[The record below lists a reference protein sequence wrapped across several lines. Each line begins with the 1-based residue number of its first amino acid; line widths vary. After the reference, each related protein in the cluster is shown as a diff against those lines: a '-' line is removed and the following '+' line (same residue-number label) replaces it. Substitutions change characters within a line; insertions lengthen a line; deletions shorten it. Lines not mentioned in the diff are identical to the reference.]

1 MGDITEV
8 TGMVLSAMPV
18 GEFDRRI
25 VLLTKERGKISAF
38 AKGARRPNSPLT
50 GVTRAF
56 VFGTFQVYEGRT
68 SYNIRQANITN
79 YFESLLTD
87 YDGVCYAC
95 YFAELADYYGREN
108 LDASVMINL
117 LYAAVR
123 AVSNPNIPNQLIRYI
138 YELRLIAINGENP
151 DMFTCAGCGS
161 EEKLAVYSP
170 SHHRMFCENCKNS
183 AGSRINAGSVVSAGS
198 GMNTGSVISAGG
210 TVNISD
216 GIRVSQSTVYTL
228 QYILTSPL
236 ERLFTFTV
244 SSDVL
249 AELGRVMGAVCNDVF
264 DKNMKSLEML
274 P

>member
-68 SYNIRQANITN
+68 SYNIKQAEITN

-123 AVSNPNIPNQLIRYI
+123 AVINPNIPNQLIRYI

-151 DMFTCAGCGS
+151 DMFTCGGCDS
-161 EEKLAVYSP
+161 EENLSVYSP
-170 SHHRMFCENCKNS
+170 SHHKMFCESCKNS
-183 AGSRINAGSVVSAGS
+183 AG
-198 GMNTGSVISAGG
+198 
-210 TVNISD
+210 D

-249 AELGRVMGAVCNDVF
+249 AELGRVMSAVCNDVF

>member
-1 MGDITEV
+1 MGDIEEL

-18 GEFDRRI
+18 GEYDRRI

-38 AKGARRPNSPLT
+38 AKGARRPNSQLT

-79 YFESLLTD
+79 YFEKLLTD
-87 YDGVCYAC
+87 YDGICYAC

-117 LYAAVR
+117 LYAALR
-123 AVSNPNIPNQLIRYI
+123 ALSNPKLPNRLVRYI

-151 DMFTCAGCGS
+151 DVFSCHSCGKG
-161 EEKLAVYSP
+161 EALMLYSP
-170 SHHRMFCENCKNS
+170 SEHGMFCIGC
-183 AGSRINAGSVVSAGS
+183 
-198 GMNTGSVISAGG
+198 GG
-210 TVNISD
+210 IAKD
-216 GIRVSQSTVYTL
+216 EIKLCQSTIYTL
-228 QYILTSPL
+228 QYIITSPI
-236 ERLFTFTV
+236 EKLFTFTV
-244 SSDVL
+244 SEDVL
-249 AELGRVMGAVCNDVF
+249 LELERIMKRICTDVF

-274 P
+274 RGLES

>member
-8 TGMVLSAMPV
+8 TGIVLSAMPI

-123 AVSNPNIPNQLIRYI
+123 AVSNPNIPNELIRYI

-151 DMFTCAGCGS
+151 DMFVCAGCGS
-161 EEKLAVYSP
+161 EESLTVYSP
-170 SHHRMFCENCKNS
+170 SHHSMFC
-183 AGSRINAGSVVSAGS
+183 SRCVANVG
-198 GMNTGSVISAGG
+198 
-210 TVNISD
+210 D

-249 AELGRVMGAVCNDVF
+249 SELGRVMGAVCADTF
-264 DKNMKSLEML
+264 DKNMKSLDML
-274 P
+274 L

>member
-123 AVSNPNIPNQLIRYI
+123 AVSNPNISNQLIRYI

-151 DMFTCAGCGS
+151 DMFTCGGCGG
-161 EEKLAVYSP
+161 EENLALYSP
-170 SHHRMFCENCKNS
+170 SYHRMFCEKCKRS
-183 AGSRINAGSVVSAGS
+183 AGSKINAVSEIKAGGKVNAGS
-198 GMNTGSVISAGG
+198 
-210 TVNISD
+210 TVNIND

-249 AELGRVMGAVCNDVF
+249 AELGRIMKIVCDDVF
-264 DKNMKSLEML
+264 DKNMKSLELL

>member
-8 TGMVLSAMPV
+8 TGIVLSAMPI

-123 AVSNPNIPNQLIRYI
+123 AVSNPNIPNELIRYI

-151 DMFTCAGCGS
+151 DMFVCAGCGS
-161 EEKLAVYSP
+161 EEGLMVYSP
-170 SHHRMFCENCKNS
+170 SHHSMFC
-183 AGSRINAGSVVSAGS
+183 GSCVSSV
-198 GMNTGSVISAGG
+198 
-210 TVNISD
+210 SD

-249 AELGRVMGAVCNDVF
+249 SELGRVMGAVCADTF

-274 P
+274 L

>member
-18 GEFDRRI
+18 GEYDRRI

-68 SYNIRQANITN
+68 YYNIKQANITN

-123 AVSNPNIPNQLIRYI
+123 ALSNPNIPNQLIRYI
-138 YELRLIAINGENP
+138 YELRLIAINGESP
-151 DMFTCAGCGS
+151 DMFTCSGCGS
-161 EEKLAVYSP
+161 EENLMVYSP
-170 SHHRMFCENCKNS
+170 SSHCLLCGGCK
-183 AGSRINAGSVVSAGS
+183 
-198 GMNTGSVISAGG
+198 G
-210 TVNISD
+210 TVND

-228 QYILTSPL
+228 QYIVTSPL
-236 ERLFTFTV
+236 EKLFTFTV

-249 AELGRVMGAVCNDVF
+249 TELGRVMKVICNDVF
-264 DKNMKSLEML
+264 DKNMKSLELL
-274 P
+274 PGNGA

>member
-68 SYNIRQANITN
+68 SYNIKQANITN

-151 DMFTCAGCGS
+151 DMFTCGGCGG
-161 EEKLAVYSP
+161 EENLAVYSS
-170 SHHRMFCENCKNS
+170 SHHRMFCESCKN
-183 AGSRINAGSVVSAGS
+183 GVGS
-198 GMNTGSVISAGG
+198 GIS
-210 TVNISD
+210 ISD

-249 AELGRVMGAVCNDVF
+249 AELGRIMKIVCDDVF
-264 DKNMKSLEML
+264 DKNMKSLELL

>member
-123 AVSNPNIPNQLIRYI
+123 AVSNPNIPNELIRYI

-151 DMFTCAGCGS
+151 DMFTCGGCGG
-161 EEKLAVYSP
+161 EENLAVYSP
-170 SHHRMFCENCKNS
+170 SNHSMFCENCRNS
-183 AGSRINAGSVVSAGS
+183 AGSVVS
-198 GMNTGSVISAGG
+198 TGG
-210 TVNISD
+210 TVNMRD